1 MNEFVSL
8 FIPLVYAFLIS
19 ACAFLLL
26 SIALIVRKRSK
37 KVPVPIPVGVSGTN
51 SMIPMPIT
59 APIRWWAKHPW
70 MVFWGSFPLFYFL
83 SEPLTLVIR
92 PLLGLVGTS
101 VYLFLLQLIVLI
113 LTFSRGVSLIWKRSK
128 FRAVLVG
135 VGVPLMFI
143 GILAAIAIPQFAV
156 YDRAAYQS
164 EISSNLRI
172 AADAQRSY
180 FAKNNSYKSCAP
192 CTATNLPGYDNR
204 NPKVTLVADDRKTE
218 FVMKAK
224 HENCGDSE
232 WVLHISTR
240 EITGP
245 STHDVCK

>member
-8 FIPLVYAFLIS
+8 FMPLVYAFLLS
-19 ACAFLLL
+19 ACAVAVLL
-26 SIALIVRKRSK
+26 SALVLSVRKRSK
-37 KVPVPIPVGVSGTN
+37 KEAVPIPVGWTGRSV
-51 SMIPMPIT
+51 MIPKPFT
-59 APIRWWAKHPW
+59 AAFRWWAKHPW
-70 MVFWGSFPLFYFL
+70 RVSLGAILFH
-83 SEPLTLVIR
+83 VIVIG
-92 PLLGLVGTS
+92 LLKLGLDDLALDFVNGHA
-101 VYLFLLQLIVLI
+101 LRLLSIVLI
-113 LTFSRGVSLIWKRSK
+113 LSFILLMFLNWQRSK
-128 FRAVLVG
+128 IATIMFVVVIYVG
-135 VGVPLMFI
+135 YKI
-143 GILAAIAIPQFAV
+143 IDANTAV
-156 YDRAAYQS
+156 YRRSAYFS

-180 FAKNNSYKSCAP
+180 FDKNNSYKSCAP

-232 WVLHISTR
+232 WVFQISTG

-245 STHDVCK
+245 STHDVCR